1 MNKINEKKLKQKISE
16 LKNNTKNLS
25 LEKYAESLGHSKMYF
40 YDTLKAIKKLESLND
55 LEKQFLE
62 LCSNVSPSLRNFDI
76 ETDDRANT
84 EIERDENGLIQ
95 YYSFEIFRKNNPTLR
110 GKLSR
115 TEMETIYKLYS
126 IYGANLTQKIVS
138 REFPQYTF
146 VEFKRILRAFNI
158 YKSDSEFPL
167 HMLEEKTEEELINLH
182 NKNKENNFLRSIEK
196 DELSEVKK
204 LLKKYMRE
212 NQELKNNTGLFKFE
226 ISNDVQPIYNREY
239 VTSNNSLILYL
250 SDLHVGA
257 TLETGSLYENDWNE
271 KELKRRLQ
279 FICDKIS
286 SFGHLETLIINILGD
301 SLDGMDGMTARRD
314 HIMPQNMD
322 NKQQV
327 KVFID
332 RMIEFIGNCI
342 GLCNDI
348 KIYCVPNG
356 NHGGDFEWLAHQALK
371 YAVEAKFPE
380 IEFTLFEKF
389 FGHYTFNSHNWLVCH
404 GKDSKFMKKPFPLHL
419 DPNTSSI
426 IKDYIIS
433 NNIPTNNLH
442 IVKGDLHSEAFDD
455 CSVFDYR
462 NVLSLFGSSD
472 YSMYNYQKNNYGISY
487 DLFIGNNLVRGTFQ
501 DF

>member
-239 VTSNNSLILYL
+239 VTSNNSK
-250 SDLHVGA
+250 S
-257 TLETGSLYENDWNE
+257 
-271 KELKRRLQ
+271 
-279 FICDKIS
+279 
-286 SFGHLETLIINILGD
+286 
-301 SLDGMDGMTARRD
+301 
-314 HIMPQNMD
+314 P
-322 NKQQV
+322 
-327 KVFID
+327 
-332 RMIEFIGNCI
+332 
-342 GLCNDI
+342 
-348 KIYCVPNG
+348 P
-356 NHGGDFEWLAHQALK
+356 
-371 YAVEAKFPE
+371 
-380 IEFTLFEKF
+380 
-389 FGHYTFNSHNWLVCH
+389 
-404 GKDSKFMKKPFPLHL
+404 
-419 DPNTSSI
+419 
-426 IKDYIIS
+426 
-433 NNIPTNNLH
+433 
-442 IVKGDLHSEAFDD
+442 
-455 CSVFDYR
+455 
-462 NVLSLFGSSD
+462 
-472 YSMYNYQKNNYGISY
+472 
-487 DLFIGNNLVRGTFQ
+487 
-501 DF
+501 